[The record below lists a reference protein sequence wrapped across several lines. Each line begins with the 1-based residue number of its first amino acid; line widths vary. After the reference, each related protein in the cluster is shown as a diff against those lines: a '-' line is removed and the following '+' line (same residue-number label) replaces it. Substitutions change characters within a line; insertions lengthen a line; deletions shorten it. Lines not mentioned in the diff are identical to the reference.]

1 MERMNQNNES
11 MILNGKWFLAMW
23 LIIIFSISWTSTNE
37 SMAAE
42 PPLAESNEEENVVE
56 PLVDEQIEN
65 IDLGDIKG
73 FWDSI
78 VNEYGGFLPES
89 QKGSFMDFV
98 KGDKSFSFQQWLIGA
113 LKFLFH
119 ELVAN
124 GKLLGSLILLA
135 VFAAIL
141 QTIQNAFEFHAVSK
155 VAYSITY
162 MVLIILALNSFHV
175 AINYTEEAIQ
185 GMMSFMVAL
194 IPLLLA
200 LLASLGNFSSVAF
213 FHPVIVFLI
222 NTSSLLIV
230 NIVLPLLFLSAILH
244 VVSSLTDHYKVT
256 KLANLLRNIA
266 LGGLGIFF
274 ALFLGV
280 ISIQGASSAIADG
293 VTIRTAKFLAGNF
306 IPVVGRMFTDATD
319 TVLSASLLL
328 KNTIGLAGV
337 AILLLLAFFPAVKVL
352 ALALIF
358 HIAGAVL
365 QPLGGG
371 PIVES
376 LDVIGKSVLFIF
388 VSLAV
393 VSLMFFLTITIM
405 IGMGNAAYMM
415 R

>member
-1 MERMNQNNES
+1 
-11 MILNGKWFLAMW
+11 
-23 LIIIFSISWTSTNE
+23 
-37 SMAAE
+37 MAAE
-42 PPLAESNEEENVVE
+42 PPLAESNEEENTIE

-65 IDLGDIKG
+65 IDLGDIKD

-185 GMMSFMVAL
+185 SMMSFMVAL

-230 NIVLPLLFLSAILH
+230 KIVLPLLFLSAILH

-388 VSLAV
+388 VSLGV

>member
-1 MERMNQNNES
+1 MNQNNES
-11 MILNGKWFLAMW
+11 MVLNGKWFVAVW
-23 LIIIFSISWTSTNE
+23 LIIVFSISWTSTNE

-42 PPLAESNEEENVVE
+42 PPLAESNEEENTIE

-65 IDLGDIKG
+65 IDLGDIKD

-185 GMMSFMVAL
+185 SMMSFMVAL

-230 NIVLPLLFLSAILH
+230 KIVLPLLFLSAILH

-388 VSLAV
+388 VSLGV